1 MTQSPP
7 KKKFRQ
13 ASLMDLFSPKRKK
26 DKNTNLNEED
36 TAMCENNRMQKS
48 DSLKANDVLEKSELK
63 DKSEFKYDS
72 ETSQQIDNDK
82 QIYSETKKEHCVI
95 DIDLVSDSSSNSKSD
110 EMANLNSTKKL
121 QLANSPQ
128 KSPKKSFKKTTPK
141 KSPRKLYGNSPQ
153 KDGKEL
159 TGGSGTNARSL
170 AAEAAENRI
179 KNKELKEKV
188 TRDHSPD
195 MFEDASQEKMSC
207 PWRGSPLSSLPYISS
222 SNLNVPPVTPSH
234 NHSVFVRLPLS
245 SAQDTP
251 PESYPRKYT
260 DAWDTH
266 HVRLPC
272 SPQNV
277 YPVPQGDGSSRIVKR
292 WSMVSSALQDEI
304 SDVKQLQSAILKYNS
319 RYSSRWHFKG
329 LFTLFE
335 EEFEEEESD
344 FFFSNTLPAMVAL
357 ALRLPELITAP
368 IPLLTAKTTH
378 SITLSQLQIGS
389 LLANAFFCTFP
400 RRNAKG
406 QDTEYAN
413 YPDINFNRLLS
424 YDMPNSI
431 AKLKCLINYFRRIT
445 VKPPVGCVT
454 FTRQF
459 IYGKNLPQWTS
470 SLQPLPRLH
479 VDSEGLIEET
489 QGFLQ
494 VDFANKF
501 LGGGVLG
508 LGCVQEEIRFVLCPE
523 LICTRLFTHYL
534 EKSEAL
540 IITGCE
546 QYNIGTGYASSFSW
560 SGSFTDKT
568 PMDPWNRR
576 MCQVT
581 AIDALHFT
589 NDPHQQYAPSLIRRE
604 LNKAYAGY
612 RVIDRSPGTAAAV
625 ATGNWGCG
633 AFRGDVRLKA
643 LIQLTVCG
651 QVGREMA
658 YFTFGNTKLRDQIAD
673 LHTFLTD
680 NNVKVGELAQVL
692 EQYHTSREEVDGTD
706 LLHYIYHNLAAYNS
720 DTDEED
726 DDVVDGQMHQNN
738 SKDKKLE
745 QEKNK
750 NENGDAGI
758 VKKTPR
764 NISDYFSK
772 TPSKAKP
779 SFSSDSLTTNKEQ
792 DSLTDDKILQV
803 ITECDRLFEGQK
815 KTIDADKKFK
825 RKESTNDEKME
836 TDEDTNNEPSS
847 SLFSLLDR
855 IDKSSKI

>member
-1 MTQSPP
+1 M
-7 KKKFRQ
+7 
-13 ASLMDLFSPKRKK
+13 
-26 DKNTNLNEED
+26 NTNLNEED
-36 TAMCENNRMQKS
+36 TGVCENNRMQKS
-48 DSLKANDVLEKSELK
+48 DSLKENDVLEKSEMK
-63 DKSEFKYDS
+63 EKCETKYDS
-72 ETSQQIDNDK
+72 ETSQKIDNDR
-82 QIYSETKKEHCVI
+82 QIHSVTKKEHCVI
-95 DIDLVSDSSSNSKSD
+95 DIDLVTDSSSNSKSD
-110 EMANLNSTKKL
+110 EMSNLNSSKKFHST
-121 QLANSPQ
+121 NSPK

-141 KSPRKLYGNSPQ
+141 KSPRKLYGNISQ
-153 KDGKEL
+153 KDTKEL
-159 TGGSGTNARSL
+159 ACGSGMNARSL

-179 KNKELKEKV
+179 RKEKV
-188 TRDHSPD
+188 PRDQSPD
-195 MFEDASQEKMSC
+195 MFEDTPDQEM
-207 PWRGSPLSSLPYISS
+207 PWRGSPLSSLPSISA
-222 SNLNVPPVTPSH
+222 SNLNVPPVTPSP
-234 NHSVFVRLPLS
+234 NHSVLVRLPLS

-277 YPVPQGDGSSRIVKR
+277 YPVPQGDGSSKIVKR
-292 WSMVSSALQDEI
+292 WSMVSNALQDEI

-319 RYSSRWHFKG
+319 RYSSRWHFRG

-344 FFFSNTLPAMVAL
+344 YFFSHTLPAMVAL
-357 ALRLPELITAP
+357 ALRLPELVTAP
-368 IPLLTAKTTH
+368 IPLLTAKATH

-431 AKLKCLINYFRRIT
+431 AKLKCLLNYFRRIT

-454 FTRQF
+454 YTRQF
-459 IYGKNLPQWTS
+459 IYGKLLPQWTAS
-470 SLQPLPRLH
+470 SQPLPRLH

-508 LGCVQEEIRFVLCPE
+508 QGCVQEEIRFVLCPE
-523 LICTRLFTHYL
+523 LILSRLFTHYL

-546 QYNIGTGYASSFSW
+546 QYNLGTGYASSFRW

-568 PMDPWNRR
+568 PLDPWKRR

-589 NDPHQQYAPSLIRRE
+589 NDPLQQFAPSLIRRE

-612 RVIDRSPGTAAAV
+612 KVLDRSPGIAAAI

-643 LIQLTVCG
+643 LIQLTACG
-651 QVGREMA
+651 QVGRDMA
-658 YFTFGNTKLRDQIAD
+658 YFTFGNTQLRDQLEN

-720 DTDEED
+720 DTDEEG
-726 DDVVDGQMHQNN
+726 DVKDGQIQQNN
-738 SKDKKLE
+738 SKDTKLD
-745 QEKNK
+745 QEE
-750 NENGDAGI
+750 NEHENVDAGKL
-758 VKKTPR
+758 KKIPR

-772 TPSKAKP
+772 TPCKTKP
-779 SFSSDSLTTNKEQ
+779 SFSSESLATNKEQ
-792 DSLTDDKILQV
+792 NSLTDDKILQV
-803 ITECDRLFEGQK
+803 LTECDRLLEGKK
-815 KTIDADKKFK
+815 KTVDADKKFK
-825 RKESTNDEKME
+825 RKESTNDERME
-836 TDEDTNNEPSS
+836 TDEDSINEPSR
-847 SLFSLLDR
+847 SLFSDLDR
-855 IDKSSKI
+855 MDKSSKI

>member
-26 DKNTNLNEED
+26 DINEED
-36 TAMCENNRMQKS
+36 TGICENNRMQKG
-48 DSLKANDVLEKSELK
+48 DSLKENDMLEKREIKEKCDL
-63 DKSEFKYDS
+63 KYDS
-72 ETSQQIDNDK
+72 ETSQKIDNDR
-82 QIYSETKKEHCVI
+82 QMQSETKKDHCVI
-95 DIDLVSDSSSNSKSD
+95 EIDLVSDSNSNSKSD
-110 EMANLNSTKKL
+110 EMSNFNSKKKI
-121 QLANSPQ
+121 QLTHSPK
-128 KSPKKSFKKTTPK
+128 KSPKKTFKKTTPK
-141 KSPRKLYGNSPQ
+141 KSPRKLYGNISQ
-153 KDGKEL
+153 KDTKEL
-159 TGGSGTNARSL
+159 ASGSGMNARSL

-179 KNKELKEKV
+179 RNKACKEKGS
-188 TRDHSPD
+188 RDHSPD
-195 MFEDASQEKMSC
+195 MFEGSPEQEMS
-207 PWRGSPLSSLPYISS
+207 WRGSPLSSLSYISE
-222 SNLNVPPVTPSH
+222 SNLNVPPVTPSP
-234 NHSVFVRLPLS
+234 NHTVLVRLPLS
-245 SAQDTP
+245 SEKDTP

-292 WSMVSSALQDEI
+292 WSMVSNALQEEI

-344 FFFSNTLPAMVAL
+344 YFFSKTLPAMVQL
-357 ALRLPELITAP
+357 ALRLPELVTAP
-368 IPLLTAKTTH
+368 IPLLTAKATH

-431 AKLKCLINYFRRIT
+431 AKLKCLINYFRRIA
-445 VKPPVGCVT
+445 VNPPVGCVT

-459 IYGKNLPQWTS
+459 IYGKNLPQWTAS
-470 SLQPLPRLH
+470 SQPLPRFH
-479 VDSEGLIEET
+479 IDSKGLIEET

-546 QYNIGTGYASSFSW
+546 QYNLGTGYASSFEW
-560 SGSFTDKT
+560 SGSITDKT
-568 PMDPWNRR
+568 PMDPWKRR

-589 NDPHQQYAPSLIRRE
+589 NDPIQQYAPSLIRRE

-612 RVIDRSPGTAAAV
+612 FILDRSPGRAAAV

-633 AFRGDVRLKA
+633 AFRGDPRLKA
-643 LIQLTVCG
+643 LIQLAVCG
-651 QVGREMA
+651 QVGRDMA
-658 YFTFGNTKLRDQIAD
+658 YFTFGNTQLRDQMHD

-692 EQYHTSREEVDGTD
+692 EQYHTSSEEADGTD
-706 LLHYIYHNLAAYNS
+706 LIHYIYHNLAAYNS
-720 DTDEED
+720 DTDD
-726 DDVVDGQMHQNN
+726 D
-738 SKDKKLE
+738 
-745 QEKNK
+745 
-750 NENGDAGI
+750 GDAGDGHI
-758 VKKTPR
+758 QQTSSKGMKYDQEETKKEKSEVEIKKTPK

-772 TPSKAKP
+772 TSSKTNP
-779 SFSSDSLTTNKEQ
+779 SFSSKTLATNKEQ
-792 DSLTDDKILQV
+792 NSLTDDKILQV

-815 KTIDADKKFK
+815 NIKDADRKLK
-825 RKESTNDEKME
+825 RKERTSDERMD
-836 TDEDTNNEPSS
+836 TDEEPNNEPSS
-847 SLFSLLDR
+847 SLFSVLDQ
-855 IDKSSKI
+855 IDKISKT